1 MSEGRPQKRYF
12 VSYSLYKVAPEWRR
26 LPCELREEHR
36 RELAHRIDEFDPQ
49 VAIRSYTTMGMRG
62 DVDFMLW
69 KVSPALEPLQQ
80 FATTMA
86 KSQLGAYLTTPHNY
100 LAMTRRSQYVDNH
113 SHAGQEGKRT
123 TVNPAGSKY
132 FFLYPFVKTAAWYQL
147 PFPERQRMMDQ
158 HIKVGHDFPSVRI
171 NTTYSFGLDDQE
183 FVVGFESDEPGDF
196 VDLVMKLR
204 EAEQRPYTERDTP
217 IFTCIA
223 MPFADVLEALG

>member
-1 MSEGRPQKRYF
+1 MSDRPPQKRYF

-26 LPCELREEHR
+26 LPCELREEHK
-36 RELAHRIDEFDPQ
+36 RELSQRIDEFDPE
-49 VAIRSYTTMGMRG
+49 VAIRSYTTVGLRG

-69 KVSPALEPLQQ
+69 KVSPHLEGLQRL
-80 FATTMA
+80 ATTVA
-86 KSQLGAYLTTPHNY
+86 KTQLGAYLKIPHNF

-147 PFPERQRMMDQ
+147 PLAERQRMMDE
-158 HIKVGHDFPSVRI
+158 HIKVGHEFPSVRI

-196 VDLVMKLR
+196 LDLVMKLR

-217 IFTCIA
+217 IFSCIA

>member
-1 MSEGRPQKRYF
+1 M
-12 VSYSLYKVAPEWRR
+12 SYSLYQVSPEWRR
-26 LPCELREEHR
+26 LPCELREEHK
-36 RELAHRIDEFDPQ
+36 RELAASIDGFDRA
-49 VAIRSYTTMGMRG
+49 VVIRSYTTMGMRG

-69 KVSPALEPLQQ
+69 KVSPHLEGLREL
-80 FATTMA
+80 ATTIA
-86 KSQLGAYLTTPHNY
+86 RTQLGAYLSTPHNY

-113 SHAGQEGKRT
+113 SHPGQEGKRT

-132 FFLYPFVKTAAWYQL
+132 FFLYPFVKSHAWYQL
-147 PFPERQRMMDQ
+147 PFAERQRMMDE
-158 HIKVGHDFPSVRI
+158 HIKVGHEFPSVRI

-196 VDLVMKLR
+196 LDLVMKLR

-223 MPFADVLEALG
+223 MPFEDVLEALG